1 MAYVSARTEAMNFE
15 IRPDESFQRLT
26 RAERPTHRHARACPR
41 AQPRSC
47 RHARRHACDTRS
59 ARPKQPRLLSVPRM
73 SAAAGGEE
81 LSTLTNLTKN
91 LEEQLKK
98 AEIQHQKQQHES
110 KETLERFMAGMADMW
125 EQNKGRSTPMAVEDK
140 SESTDDEGTQSNKTI
155 VLLA

>member
-1 MAYVSARTEAMNFE
+1 
-15 IRPDESFQRLT
+15 
-26 RAERPTHRHARACPR
+26 
-41 AQPRSC
+41 
-47 RHARRHACDTRS
+47 
-59 ARPKQPRLLSVPRM
+59 M

-110 KETLERFMAGMADMW
+110 KEAFERFMASMADKL
-125 EQNKGRSTPMAVEDK
+125 EETKGRSTPMAVEDK

>member
-1 MAYVSARTEAMNFE
+1 
-15 IRPDESFQRLT
+15 
-26 RAERPTHRHARACPR
+26 
-41 AQPRSC
+41 
-47 RHARRHACDTRS
+47 
-59 ARPKQPRLLSVPRM
+59 M

>member
-1 MAYVSARTEAMNFE
+1 
-15 IRPDESFQRLT
+15 
-26 RAERPTHRHARACPR
+26 
-41 AQPRSC
+41 
-47 RHARRHACDTRS
+47 
-59 ARPKQPRLLSVPRM
+59 M

-110 KETLERFMAGMADMW
+110 KEAFERFMASMADKW
-125 EQNKGRSTPMAVEDK
+125 EETKGRSTPMAVEDK